1 MKILHT
7 SDWHLG
13 NQIKKQDRYDEFDHL
28 FSELNKIVIEYK
40 PDTFVLSGDVFD
52 TPVPPTTAQQ
62 QFSHALL
69 TLHETSPDMPIV
81 VIAGNHDGKA
91 FLDANKE
98 LWMLANVHILG
109 QLHRRKSSSTTPTG
123 NLLMDN
129 FELDSQIVE
138 VPGKGY
144 IVAVP
149 HIYDSGYPQLTE
161 ELEDAAKRRG
171 RYFQMLL
178 EVVKQRN
185 TSHLPV
191 VVMAHLAVTN
201 CSTKGHNF
209 DLIGGLTT
217 TDHAAF
223 GTNYDYL
230 ALGHIHQPQ
239 TFVHDGHIARYC
251 GSLLPISFDEDFK
264 HGVSLVDVKSGNTT
278 LDDITEIEIPTMRP
292 LLTIPE
298 TPSNF
303 EVALD
308 ALNEVVDLDC
318 YVRLNILVDKDN
330 LIPSNATELVYL
342 TLNNRKARF
351 GEFKITRDKT
361 DSSDL
366 NAHKITPDELQK
378 KSPIE
383 VAEAFQ
389 KLKGSE
395 MHTRHRELMEIV
407 LQHLN
412 STPSNTSK

>member
-13 NQIKKQDRYDEFDHL
+13 NQIKKQDRYDEFDHIL
-28 FSELNKIVIEYK
+28 SELTKVVAENK
-40 PDTFVLSGDVFD
+40 PDAFVLSGDVFD
-52 TPVPPTTAQQ
+52 TPVPPTAAQQ
-62 QFSHALL
+62 QFSRALL
-69 TLHETSPDMPIV
+69 KLHNALPDMPIV

-109 QLHRRKSSSTTPTG
+109 QLHRRKDLSAAPTG
-123 NLLMDN
+123 NILVDN
-129 FELDSQIVE
+129 FELDSQIIE
-138 VPGKGY
+138 IPGKGY
-144 IVAVP
+144 VVAVP

-178 EVVKQRN
+178 EEVNRRN
-185 TSHLPV
+185 KSHLPV
-191 VVMAHLAVTN
+191 VLMAHLAVTN

-217 TDHAAF
+217 TDQAAF
-223 GTNYDYL
+223 GSNYDYL

-239 TFVHDGHIARYC
+239 NFVHDGHVARYC
-251 GSLLPISFDEDFK
+251 GSLLPIAFDEDFK
-264 HGVSLVDVKSGNTT
+264 HGVSLVDVKAGNTT

-292 LLTIPE
+292 LLTIPK
-298 TPSNF
+298 TPSSF
-303 EVALD
+303 ETALD
-308 ALNEVVDLDC
+308 ALKEVADQDC
-318 YVRLNILVDKDN
+318 YVRLNIRVDKDN
-330 LIPSNATELVYL
+330 LIPSNATELVHL

-351 GEFKITRDKT
+351 GEFKITRDKA
-361 DSSDL
+361 DSNNQ
-366 NAHKITPDELQK
+366 NALKITPDELQK
-378 KSPIE
+378 KSPLE

-395 MHTRHRELMEIV
+395 MHTRHKELMETV
-407 LQHLN
+407 LQRLN
-412 STPSNTSK
+412 NTPLNPNK